1 MVTTNQTLI
10 LDALKKK
17 IKMLILNMTLKI
29 VIKLQRKSTK
39 EESTKKTK

>member
-1 MVTTNQTLI
+1 MVTTNQKLI
-10 LDALKKK
+10 LDALKKE
-17 IKMLILNMTLKI
+17 IKKLILNMTLKR